1 MKKIQEQLKLISKTL
16 SGLAMQVEKVARKI
30 DKASPAA
37 GRKGMPG
44 RKPAKRSSARAALAR
59 TDTVLESVFNEIRRS
74 RNGASISQL
83 IGKTKLEPRQ
93 LSNALYKLSKKGL
106 VRTRAR
112 GIYVKN

>member
-1 MKKIQEQLKLISKTL
+1 MKKLQEQLKLISKTL
-16 SGLAMQVEKVARKI
+16 SRLARQVEKVARKI

-37 GRKGMPG
+37 GRRTGKKAPG
-44 RKPAKRSSARAALAR
+44 RAALAR
-59 TDTVLESVFNEIRRS
+59 TDTVLEAVFNAIRRS

-93 LSNALYKLSKKGL
+93 LSNALYKLCKKGL

-112 GIYVKN
+112 GVYVKN